1 MEKSKQVFFY
11 FLRLHEQNFHFST
24 HYVEKEEEEENLSG
38 KLVKNKL
45 TSRKGDERWKED
57 DEK

>member
-1 MEKSKQVFFY
+1 MSRIFIFPLTLSKKQ
-11 FLRLHEQNFHFST
+11 
-24 HYVEKEEEEENLSG
+24 EEEGNLSG